1 MAVQIIM
8 CLYII
13 LLYTSMESAVN
24 KNKILSQFKD
34 NKFDTD
40 MVVLLVIMIVIMIF
54 DRYNYKARIVDQT
67 SKT

>member
-1 MAVQIIM
+1 
-8 CLYII
+8 
-13 LLYTSMESAVN
+13 MESAVN